1 MAYSEGIIVIPA
13 RYNSHRLPGKALK
26 DIAGKTMIRR
36 TYERAV
42 LSEIDAMVVTDDK
55 RIVDECLS
63 HDIPVDIVTA
73 PCFTGT
79 DRVARFA
86 QKVDKKWFINL
97 QGDEPF
103 QAFTVIKKTFWLKL
117 IQRTWKKIYQKRKQ
131 LFAFRNMVD
140 YIRQRELGIKQQQ
153 IPTLYG
159 MLSYL
164 KDNK

>member
-1 MAYSEGIIVIPA
+1 MVEI
-13 RYNSHRLPGKALK
+13 H
-26 DIAGKTMIRR
+26 D
-36 TYERAV
+36 
-42 LSEIDAMVVTDDK
+42 SEIDMYEQIYDEEHNYDDDYEQEFDNHTYYLGICAYDK
-55 RIVDECLS
+55 DIDGWLLASTVKNKTLFNYPYDNIVDYLNNYSVIEKNKNSPTEIMYLS
-63 HDIPVDIVTA
+63 
-73 PCFTGT
+73 F
-79 DRVARFA
+79 
-86 QKVDKKWFINL
+86 

-117 IQRTWKKIYQKRKQ
+117 IQRTWKNIYQKRKQ